1 MSPTPDRIRGL
12 EILDSRGNPTVSVR
26 LQVGKID
33 VLARVPS
40 GASTGKFEA
49 VELRDGNPLRYDGK
63 GVNHA
68 ISCVA
73 EIAAALANYDILD
86 QRGID
91 QAMKA
96 LDGTEN
102 MSRLGANAILGV
114 SLAVCQAAAQY
125 RGEHLFQ
132 YIANLHGTTQ
142 PVILPTPMMN
152 VINGGRHADYDNL
165 RFQEF
170 MIVPGG
176 APTFSEAL
184 RMGSEVY
191 QTLKGMIGSKGIGD
205 EGGFVPT
212 AFQSTSGTGRIHEM
226 LGLLVQAIKKAGY
239 KPGLEGNKTIALA
252 LDVAASEFYKD
263 GKYKLSDTET
273 SSSADMAQL
282 YQELIGAYPIIS
294 IEDGVAQDD
303 DIGWGLL
310 NDSIGKQIQ
319 VVGDD
324 RYVTN
329 PERIGKGVEN
339 GEANS
344 VLIKLNQ
351 IGTVSETLDAIA
363 QVQRANWAPVISHR
377 SGETEDTTIAD
388 LAVGTNAGQIKTGA
402 PARTDRTAKYN
413 RLKIIEAM
421 LLPDLGLTTQYAGW
435 SPFPSSKTFSK

>member
-1 MSPTPDRIRGL
+1 MSPTLDRLRGL
-12 EILDSRGNPTVSVR
+12 EILDSRGNPTVCVR

-33 VLARVPS
+33 VWARVPS

-49 VELRDGNPLRYDGK
+49 SELRDDDPLRYEGK
-63 GVNHA
+63 GVSLA
-68 ISCVA
+68 VSSLK
-73 EIAAALANYDILD
+73 EIEATIASYDIED

-91 QAMKA
+91 QAMIA
-96 LDGTEN
+96 LDGTN
-102 MSRLGANAILGV
+102 NLNRLGANAILGV

-125 RGEHLFQ
+125 RGEQLFQ
-132 YIANLHGTTQ
+132 YISYLHGTEQ
-142 PVILPTPMMN
+142 PVLLPTPMMN

-176 APTFSEAL
+176 ALTFGEAL

-191 QTLKGMIGSKGIGD
+191 QTLKEIIGSKGVGD

-212 AFQSTSGTGRIHEM
+212 YFKSRSAVGRINEM
-226 LGLLVQAIKKAGY
+226 LETVVRAIEKAGY
-239 KPGLEGNKTIALA
+239 LPGLHGDNAVALA
-252 LDVAASEFYKD
+252 LDPAASEFYAD
-263 GKYKLSDTET
+263 GKYQLSDREVFQ
-273 SSSADMAQL
+273 SAEMVEL
-282 YQELIGAYPIIS
+282 YQELIREYPIIS
-294 IEDGVAQDD
+294 IEDGVAETDD
-303 DIGWGLL
+303 RGWDLFGRF
-310 NDSIGKQIQ
+310 IGKRIQ

-329 PERIGKGVEN
+329 SERIRQGIVK

-351 IGTVSETLDAIA
+351 IGTVSGTLDAIVE
-363 QVQRANWAPVISHR
+363 VQHAGWRPVISHR

-388 LAVGTNAGQIKTGA
+388 LAVATNAGQIKTGA

-413 RLKIIEAM
+413 RLKIIEEM
-421 LLPDLGLTTQYAGW
+421 LLPDLGLTPRYAGW
-435 SPFPSSKTFSK
+435 SPFPSTKVFK